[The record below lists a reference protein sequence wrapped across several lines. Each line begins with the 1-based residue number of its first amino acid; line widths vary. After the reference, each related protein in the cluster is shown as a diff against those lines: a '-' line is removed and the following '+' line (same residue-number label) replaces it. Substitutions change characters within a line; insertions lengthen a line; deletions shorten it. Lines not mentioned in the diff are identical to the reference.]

1 MPAYTHYKDVEP
13 APVICPRC
21 VGTLPM
27 YVREIE
33 PHWSMTKID
42 FIYECSDC
50 GAEVRQTVRKTQWR
64 H

>member
-1 MPAYTHYKDVEP
+1 M
-13 APVICPRC
+13 
-21 VGTLPM
+21 GMSPM
-27 YVREIE
+27 YVREVE

-50 GAEVRQTVRKTQWR
+50 GAEVRQTVRKAQSW